1 MLYDSLYF
9 LKDIVIVLL
18 LFTTFLA
25 IRKVKD
31 LEKTLEEEKRK
42 RSMPLITMEV
52 NTDDDMGVFL
62 INDSYCYAK
71 NITIEDLDVVLD
83 YGFKKHLLLKF
94 PPLEILKPSARV
106 RLNYNIFD
114 GEYDITDTDSLN
126 ILNHF
131 TDAPIEMRLR
141 YENIEGSPFSAKI
154 ATEKDRYVI
163 KEVVPLQKEEKS
175 R

>member
-1 MLYDSLYF
+1 MLYDSLYL

-18 LFTTFLA
+18 LFAAFQA
-25 IRKVKD
+25 VRKVKA

-52 NTDDDMGVFL
+52 NTDDDLGVFL

-71 NITIEDLDVVLD
+71 NITVEDLDVVVD
-83 YGFKKHLLLKF
+83 YGFKKHIMLKF
-94 PPLEILKPSARV
+94 PPLDVLKPSARIKLKYTV
-106 RLNYNIFD
+106 FD
-114 GEYDITDTDSLN
+114 DEYDITNTDSVN

-141 YENIEGSPFSAKI
+141 YENIEGGLFAAKI
-154 ATEKDRYVI
+154 ATEKGKYVI
-163 KEVVPLQKEEKS
+163 KEVTPLQEES